1 MAKNM
6 MLLTLP
12 IAVNSR
18 LQTTTGVALK
28 RYNVAP
34 FE

>member
-12 IAVNSR
+12 IAVKSR

-28 RYNVAP
+28 CYNVAP